1 MTMFIRLMILLTLV
15 CGFGLVCSDD
25 NPVVPDD
32 EPPLGLAN
40 KVWVESDSVTAGQKI
55 MLEVYI
61 ENNEPLTGIVIPL
74 GFADTTIALDSV
86 TFTGSRFENIELTD
100 VEIHHDEHYLTIY
113 TYTSGAEVIDSGS
126 GLMCN
131 LYFWVFG
138 YSPTQDIIIDSVNIP
153 PVLRMGFMDSTGTA
167 YTPEFEAGILHVNG
181 FDQAR

>member
-1 MTMFIRLMILLTLV
+1 MFIRLIILLALV
-15 CGFGLVCSDD
+15 CAFGLVCSDD
-25 NPVVPDD
+25 NPVVQDD
-32 EPPLGLAN
+32 DPPVGLAN
-40 KVWVESDSVTAGQKI
+40 RVWVKSDTVTAG
-55 MLEVYI
+55 ERI

-74 GFADTTIALDSV
+74 GFIDTTIALDSL
-86 TFTGSRFENIELTD
+86 TFTGSRFEDLELTRA
-100 VEIHHDEHYLTIY
+100 EIHFDEQYMAIY

-126 GLMCN
+126 GLMCK

>member
-1 MTMFIRLMILLTLV
+1 MLWAFA
-15 CGFGLVCSDD
+15 LVCSDD
-25 NPVVPDD
+25 NPVTQDD
-32 EPPLGLAN
+32 DPPVGLMN
-40 KVWVESDSVTAGQKI
+40 KVWVQSDTVTAGQKI
-55 MLEVYI
+55 MLEVYV

-74 GFADTTIALDSV
+74 GFPDTNFTLDSL
-86 TFTGSRFENIELTD
+86 TFTGSRFEDLELTNA
-100 VEIHHDEHYLTIY
+100 EIFDNERYLTIF

-153 PVLRMGFMDSTGTA
+153 PVLRIGFMDSIGTA